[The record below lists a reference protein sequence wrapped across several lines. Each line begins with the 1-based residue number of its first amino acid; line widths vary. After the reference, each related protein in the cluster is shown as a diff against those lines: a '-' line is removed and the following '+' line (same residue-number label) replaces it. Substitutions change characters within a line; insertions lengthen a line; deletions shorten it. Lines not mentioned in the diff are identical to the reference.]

1 MSKRNA
7 ERQEKRLS
15 KLASNQERAVM
26 RQMEKQSKWS
36 RREEQSFYKAI
47 ATYGVDCSM
56 DEKAGATLYNW
67 ERFKEISQLDKKLDE
82 TLTDYYN
89 SFYFMCKKVTTLK
102 NNYFKSTLIA

>member
-1 MSKRNA
+1 
-7 ERQEKRLS
+7 
-15 KLASNQERAVM
+15 M

-47 ATYGVDCSM
+47 ATYGVDFSL
-56 DEKAGATLYNW
+56 DEKTGPVFNW

-89 SFYFMCKKVTTLK
+89 SFYYMCKKVMA
-102 NNYFKSTLIA
+102 YF

>member
-1 MSKRNA
+1 MIAAVQKWKKQEMLMSKRNA

-47 ATYGVDCSM
+47 STFGVDCV
-56 DEKAGATLYNW
+56 DRVNNVYAW

-82 TLTDYYN
+82 TLTDYYVN
-89 SFYFMCKKVTTLK
+89 FYYMCKKVRL
-102 NNYFKSTLIA
+102 

>member
-15 KLASNQERAVM
+15 KLASNQERAVA

-47 ATYGVDCSM
+47 STFGVDCV
-56 DEKAGATLYNW
+56 DRVNNIYVW
-67 ERFKEISQLDKKLDE
+67 DRFKEISQLDKKLDE
-82 TLTDYYN
+82 TLTDYYLN
-89 SFYFMCKKVTTLK
+89 FHYMCKKV
-102 NNYFKSTLIA
+102 NFK